1 MTTLRQAQN
10 INLTVNNYVNINYF
24 PPNFDSWTAKK
35 DFRSSYPHSEPSFL
49 NKRES
54 VKRTFSQL
62 ENAKPLEDFPELKKS
77 HFLELQ
83 NQNQQIIPNQKF
95 SDVYEEK
102 LVRNEKISKGLV
114 EERVV
119 CNRDIGHIL
128 GYILLITSFVVF
140 FGFAFLFLA
149 TVILEKNPFEDSSN
163 SQIYY
168 AFLIPLLLPVSIV
181 AVYVNWVAMKFFR
194 HC

>member
-1 MTTLRQAQN
+1 MTTKQAQS

-24 PPNFDSWTAKK
+24 PPNFDSWAGKK
-35 DFRSSYPHSEPSFL
+35 DFRSSYPQSDPSNL
-49 NKRES
+49 KHRES

-62 ENAKPLEDFPELKKS
+62 ENVKPLEDLQEFKKS
-77 HFLELQ
+77 HLVEPQ
-83 NQNQQIIPNQKF
+83 HHQPIITNQKLT
-95 SDVYEEK
+95 DVYEEK
-102 LVRNEKISKGLV
+102 LIRNEKISKGLV

-119 CNRDIGHIL
+119 CDRDIGHIL
-128 GYILLITSFVVF
+128 GYMLLIISFVIF

-149 TVILEKNPFEDSSN
+149 TIVLEKNPFEDSNN

-168 AFLIPLLLPVSIV
+168 AFLVPLLLPVSIV

>member
-1 MTTLRQAQN
+1 MTTKQAQN

-24 PPNFDSWTAKK
+24 PPNLDSWAGKK
-35 DFRSSYPHSEPSFL
+35 DFRSSYPQFDPSNL
-49 NKRES
+49 KHRES

-62 ENAKPLEDFPELKKS
+62 ENLRPLEDLTEFKKS
-77 HFLELQ
+77 YLNEPQ
-83 NQNQQIIPNQKF
+83 PIISSQKLT
-95 SDVYEEK
+95 DVYEEK
-102 LVRNEKISKGLV
+102 LIRNEKISKGLV

-119 CNRDIGHIL
+119 CDRDIGHIL
-128 GYILLITSFVVF
+128 GYMLLIISFVIF

-149 TVILEKNPFEDSSN
+149 TIVLEKNPFEDSTN

-168 AFLIPLLLPVSIV
+168 AFLFPLLLPVSIV